1 MTGILDIQEHLIEQ
15 SGAIIE
21 IKNGI
26 PGQKWSLSGEI
37 DLHNIAVMNEKLLIK
52 QSGKLIEK
60 DRKKE
65 AIVTTLDSID
75 HVSVL

>member
-1 MTGILDIQEHLIEQ
+1 MTGILDIHDHLIEQ

-37 DLHNIAVMNEKLLIK
+37 DLHTMVVMNEKLLIK

-60 DRKKE
+60 DNKKE
-65 AIVTTLDSID
+65 VIVTTLDSID
-75 HVSVL
+75 HASVL